1 MRIGP
6 AKSMRPGRFLLAIAI
21 TMTACSPDADPSR
34 AVSAEED
41 RQLNEAAAAS
51 LDANAAVLARGE
63 NEDDSR

>member
-6 AKSMRPGRFLLAIAI
+6 AKSMRPGRLLLAIAI

-41 RQLNEAAAAS
+41 RQLNEAAAS